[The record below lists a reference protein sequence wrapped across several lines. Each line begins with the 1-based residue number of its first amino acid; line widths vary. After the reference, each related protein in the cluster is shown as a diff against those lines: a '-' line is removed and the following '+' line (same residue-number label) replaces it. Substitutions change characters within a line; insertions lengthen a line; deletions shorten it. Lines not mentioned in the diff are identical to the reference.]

1 MSSMTPKPD
10 PNNGNVQS
18 LPATYRFAWMIFQ
31 RAGLATLLV
40 IAAAMG
46 VGYWIRVVAA
56 PEAAARL
63 ELLKQVA
70 DNNCRTLSCMDK
82 IADYEAA
89 QVAWQME
96 WKTYISDQHKQRAAE
111 SSAIILH
118 QQNAETFFART
129 DRIHDEQIRTLQEL
143 LVEIRSLRMA
153 RIDTHVM
160 EPKE

>member
-1 MSSMTPKPD
+1 MTKPD
-10 PNNGNVQS
+10 PTNGNVQS
-18 LPATYRFAWMIFQ
+18 LPATYKFLWLVLQ

-40 IAAAMG
+40 IAAATG

-70 DNNCRTLSCMDK
+70 DNNCRMLACIDK
-82 IADYEAA
+82 VADYEAA
-89 QVAWQME
+89 QVAWQIE
-96 WKTYISDQHKQRAAE
+96 WKQYITEQHKQRTAE
-111 SSAIILH
+111 ATAIVLH

-153 RIDTHVM
+153 RIDTPVM